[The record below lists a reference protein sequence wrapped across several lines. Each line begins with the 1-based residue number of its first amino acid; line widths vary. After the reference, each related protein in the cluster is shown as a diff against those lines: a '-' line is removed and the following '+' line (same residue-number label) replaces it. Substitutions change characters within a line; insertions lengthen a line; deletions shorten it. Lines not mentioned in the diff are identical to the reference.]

1 MRLIW
6 EIKTPIFNDSVCRER
21 CYADYTPV
29 VELLV
34 QQGKLQREHVG
45 WYASEHGPVNK
56 FLDEGTREVKWSETT
71 PPKPYVVDWK
81 IRPVDVINPF
91 LPADTK
97 PEVIF
102 YKVTMM

>member
-1 MRLIW
+1 MCL
-6 EIKTPIFNDSVCRER
+6 ESTD
-21 CYADYTPV
+21 
-29 VELLV
+29 
-34 QQGKLQREHVG
+34 HVLS
-45 WYASEHGPVNK
+45 YLSLNATSAEHGPVNK

-102 YKVTMM
+102 YNWSLM